1 MGRAGLLSV
10 LSRFLRWVQRS
21 RGNLQRVD
29 LAPGG
34 AQEAAAM
41 RATLQKLKLLQ
52 LDSGKEQDN
61 VVLPSSSCFIC
72 V

>member
-1 MGRAGLLSV
+1 M
-10 LSRFLRWVQRS
+10 
-21 RGNLQRVD
+21 D
-29 LAPGG
+29 LAPGV

-61 VVLPSSSCFIC
+61 MVLVSSFCFIC

>member
-1 MGRAGLLSV
+1 M
-10 LSRFLRWVQRS
+10 
-21 RGNLQRVD
+21 D
-29 LAPGG
+29 LTPGG